1 MENNYKK
8 LLCAISIIAIV
19 VVIIQLE
26 EAFSLNSIVD
36 NTNPTVI
43 EEEKEE
49 QTNESKFDKG
59 LNTNSQIKTISLSKS
74 NSDNNNNNNKKFN
87 INSNLTV
94 FEGEPI
100 NLQPLIANAIAI
112 PANSLIY
119 SWNQIEGPKI
129 NIAEESKKN
138 KILNFMAPNRPTD
151 TKYAFELKVVQ
162 KTPNG
167 NIDFGKDIINI
178 LVIDTNK
185 VAKGASM
192 NIPQSSS
199 SSSPSSTPI
208 PGQSEQSAPSASLP
222 NVPTKNSQGD
232 IVVQGGGQ
240 FNPNFR
246 D

>member
-1 MENNYKK
+1 
-8 LLCAISIIAIV
+8 
-19 VVIIQLE
+19 
-26 EAFSLNSIVD
+26 
-36 NTNPTVI
+36 
-43 EEEKEE
+43 
-49 QTNESKFDKG
+49 
-59 LNTNSQIKTISLSKS
+59 
-74 NSDNNNNNNKKFN
+74 
-87 INSNLTV
+87 LTV

-100 NLQPLIANAIAI
+100 HLQPLIANAIAI
-112 PANSLIY
+112 PANSLMY

-151 TKYAFELKVVQ
+151 TKYAFELKVIQ

-167 NIDFGKDIINI
+167 NIDFGQDIINI

-192 NIPQSSS
+192 NIPPSSS
-199 SSSPSSTPI
+199 SSSTPI
-208 PGQSEQSAPSASLP
+208 PEQSEESAPSASLP
-222 NVPTKNSQGD
+222 NEPTRNSQGD